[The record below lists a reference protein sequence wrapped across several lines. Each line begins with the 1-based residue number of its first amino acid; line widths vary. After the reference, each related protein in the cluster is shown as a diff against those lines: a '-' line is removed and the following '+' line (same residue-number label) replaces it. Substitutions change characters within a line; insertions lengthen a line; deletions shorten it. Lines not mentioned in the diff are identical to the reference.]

1 MSARLVITNLAIAC
15 ALLLSGCASL
25 TNSHSQKQP
34 MMNSYIQGDLAG
46 ALAEAEKRVKKSAER
61 DLIAWRLEAARLSFA
76 TADYDRALDHF
87 RATDDLIASFD
98 ERAIISLRD
107 MSAETTVAIS
117 NPTAM
122 PYRGLCRDRV
132 ALSIYKSL
140 SYLGQG
146 NEEAFRAQLR
156 RLRQDQKDI
165 LENYQKFL
173 EADNKQL
180 EEQYKKRQ
188 DVGDT
193 VKNLTT
199 ADNLATRPENQE
211 FAAGWKTSKVLSPH
225 GYGDFLNPAA
235 LFLSA
240 LGNIRDENYDN
251 ARIDIKS
258 ILDARPTHP
267 LFRQYFTTLLKAAGR
282 DIPAEFAD
290 AKPFDF
296 PLDRDCVY
304 VLVANGRSAALQ
316 QAAIHFPFAFALPYC
331 VTYAPAFTSYVATA
345 GGQAYDA
352 PVISDMDGILGQE
365 FTMRFPQTLRRALTG
380 AMIKDTAFFASL
392 GFLGGRR
399 NHPSRNSHL
408 GEALLRLGIVAAG
421 AAYRHAMNV
430 ADTRSWETLPKD
442 YRLTQF
448 PMPKDRK
455 VTISLSG
462 ATSSSANLD
471 IPPQA
476 KSAIIFVNAPSAQ
489 TIQIQIFPMTT
500 K

>member
-1 MSARLVITNLAIAC
+1 M
-15 ALLLSGCASL
+15 LLSGCASL
-25 TNSHSQKQP
+25 TNSHTQKQP
-34 MMNSYIQGDLAG
+34 MMNSYLQGNLTG
-46 ALAEAEKRVKKSAER
+46 ALAEAEKRVKKSPER
-61 DLIAWRLEAARLSFA
+61 DQISWRLEAASLAFA
-76 TADYDRALDHF
+76 LADYDRALDHF
-87 RATDDLIASFD
+87 RATDDLIADFD

-140 SYLGQG
+140 AYLGQG

-180 EEQYKKRQ
+180 EEQYKSRQ
-188 DVGDT
+188 DVGNT

-211 FAAGWKTSKVLSPH
+211 FAAGWRASKVLSPH

-267 LFRQYFTTLLKAAGR
+267 LFRRYFTTLLKAAGR

-290 AKPFDF
+290 APPFDF
-296 PLDRDCVY
+296 PLDRNCVY

-316 QAAIHFPFAFALPYC
+316 QAAVHFPFAFALPYC
-331 VTYAPAFTSYVATA
+331 VTYAPTFTSYVATA
-345 GGQAYDA
+345 GGQAYEA

-380 AMIKDTAFFASL
+380 AMIKDAAFFASL
-392 GFLGGRR
+392 GYLAHSSNRG
-399 NHPSRNSHL
+399 NDHL
-408 GEALLRLGIVAAG
+408 GKALLRLSLVAAS

-448 PMPKDRK
+448 PMPQDRK
-455 VTISLSG
+455 VTIALGG
-462 ATSSSANLD
+462 AANTSANLD

-489 TIQIQIFPMTT
+489 AIQIQIFPLTT
-500 K
+500 R